1 MIEWNRDVASAI
13 QLLLVLLF
21 FILLVIFRKRLGRG
35 IIYLIL
41 ASAIVAGTDSFV
53 FFMRMKS
60 ATFNS
65 IAIYSIAVN
74 LFVFLLFF
82 IYFYHVLELKKSKK
96 LSLFLLGSFL
106 TTYIFFAIFSE
117 DFYSKFPF
125 IFYFVEVIL
134 LMGNIYLVM
143 HEVFNSDKILNIKR
157 YYPIW
162 ACVGIMSVY
171 LGVTPLLIISNS
183 VEKLM
188 NIKIFFIILFIVNM
202 IGYSILITGI
212 FFAQNIKK
220 GEPYRN

>member
-1 MIEWNRDVASAI
+1 MIEWNRDVASTI

-21 FILLVIFRKRLGRG
+21 FFLLIICRKKLGRG
-35 IIYLIL
+35 IIFFIL
-41 ASAIVAGTDSFV
+41 AAGIVAATDSFV
-53 FFMRMKS
+53 FFMRINRS
-60 ATFNS
+60 TFNS
-65 IAIYSIAVN
+65 ISIYSVAIN
-74 LFVFLLFF
+74 LFVFLFFF
-82 IYFYHVLELKKSKK
+82 IYFYHVLEHKKSKG

-106 TTYIFFAIFSE
+106 VIYTFFALFSK
-117 DFYSKFPF
+117 DFYNKFPF

-134 LMGNIYLVM
+134 LIGNIYLVM
-143 HEVFNSDKILNIKR
+143 HEAFNSDKILNIKR

-162 ACVGIMSVY
+162 ACIGLMALY

-183 VEKLM
+183 AEKLM
-188 NIKIFFIILFIVNM
+188 NIKIFFIILFIVNI